1 MRTSNIKHL
10 HWRAGFGLNPAQWQT
25 RQHWSITQAVEFL
38 FDSAK
43 QQELN
48 QKRLFSQH
56 KLLRLTGR
64 SFR

>member
-25 RQHWSITQAVEFL
+25 RQHWSITQAVDFL

-43 QQELN
+43 
-48 QKRLFSQH
+48 
-56 KLLRLTGR
+56 
-64 SFR
+64 